1 MSKLI
6 PDYVFDSIYDITP
19 EVLTAHGVRGV
30 LVDLDGTMA
39 SHKAALPPDTLHL
52 FVDRLKDAG
61 IAVLVFSNNHP
72 ERVGKFCEPLGVG
85 YISHAGKPF
94 SRGFRKAANR
104 LGLSMR
110 EIAVIGDQ
118 IFTDVF
124 GGNRAG
130 ALTCYVETLDRRF
143 FWINVRYQLER
154 GFIARGRRRM
164 EARAHHG
171 CAEIRS
177 CGQLGVVCRRRLQEK
192 RGCAC
197 MARTDGTDR
206 V

>member
-85 YISHAGKPF
+85 
-94 SRGFRKAANR
+94 
-104 LGLSMR
+104 
-110 EIAVIGDQ
+110 
-118 IFTDVF
+118 
-124 GGNRAG
+124 
-130 ALTCYVETLDRRF
+130 
-143 FWINVRYQLER
+143 
-154 GFIARGRRRM
+154 
-164 EARAHHG
+164 
-171 CAEIRS
+171 
-177 CGQLGVVCRRRLQEK
+177 
-192 RGCAC
+192 
-197 MARTDGTDR
+197 
-206 V
+206 

>member
-1 MSKLI
+1 MRKLI
-6 PDYVFDSIYDITP
+6 HDYVFDSIYDITP

-39 SHKAALPPDTLHL
+39 SHKAALPPDTLHT
-52 FVDRLKDAG
+52 FVDRLKNAG

-94 SRGFRKAANR
+94 SRGFRKAAKR
-104 LGLSMR
+104 LGLSMC

-130 ALTCYVETLDRRF
+130 ALTCYVETLDRGF
-143 FWINVRYQLER
+143 FWINVRYQLDR
-154 GFIARGRRRM
+154 
-164 EARAHHG
+164 
-171 CAEIRS
+171 
-177 CGQLGVVCRRRLQEK
+177 
-192 RGCAC
+192 
-197 MARTDGTDR
+197 ARTAQNGGESTSWLSRNSVLRATRSRLPPQASRKARMRLHGLHRWD
-206 V
+206 

>member
-72 ERVGKFCEPLGVG
+72 ERVGKFCEPLPQG
-85 YISHAGKPF
+85 GKPAWPVHA
-94 SRGFRKAANR
+94 RDCR
-104 LGLSMR
+104 
-110 EIAVIGDQ
+110 
-118 IFTDVF
+118 
-124 GGNRAG
+124 
-130 ALTCYVETLDRRF
+130 YRRPDF
-143 FWINVRYQLER
+143 HRRVRRQP
-154 GFIARGRRRM
+154 GRRADLLRRN
-164 EARAHHG
+164 ARPPVFLDQ
-171 CAEIRS
+171 CALS
-177 CGQLGVVCRRRLQEK
+177 
-192 RGCAC
+192 A
-197 MARTDGTDR
+197 
-206 V
+206 

>member
-39 SHKAALPPDTLHL
+39 SHKAALPPETLHT

-104 LGLSMR
+104 LSLSMR

-118 IFTDVF
+118 IFH
-124 GGNRAG
+124 
-130 ALTCYVETLDRRF
+130 RR
-143 FWINVRYQLER
+143 VRRQP
-154 GFIARGRRRM
+154 RRRADLLRRN
-164 EARAHHG
+164 ARPPVFLDQ
-171 CAEIRS
+171 CALS
-177 CGQLGVVCRRRLQEK
+177 
-192 RGCAC
+192 A
-197 MARTDGTDR
+197 
-206 V
+206 

>member
-39 SHKAALPPDTLHL
+39 SHKAALPPDTLHT

-94 SRGFRKAANR
+94 SRGFHKAANR

-118 IFTDVF
+118 IFTDLL
-124 GGNRAG
+124 GARLSGMRAV
-130 ALTCYVETLDRRF
+130 LLEPVELESGKLLQWKRRREKRLRK
-143 FWINVRYQLER
+143 RYQALR
-154 GFIARGRRRM
+154 
-164 EARAHHG
+164 
-171 CAEIRS
+171 
-177 CGQLGVVCRRRLQEK
+177 
-192 RGCAC
+192 
-197 MARTDGTDR
+197 
-206 V
+206 

>member
-39 SHKAALPPDTLHL
+39 SHKAALPPDTLHT

-104 LGLSMR
+104 LGQ
-110 EIAVIGDQ
+110 IG
-118 IFTDVF
+118 
-124 GGNRAG
+124 
-130 ALTCYVETLDRRF
+130 
-143 FWINVRYQLER
+143 
-154 GFIARGRRRM
+154 
-164 EARAHHG
+164 RAH
-171 CAEIRS
+171 
-177 CGQLGVVCRRRLQEK
+177 V
-192 RGCAC
+192 
-197 MARTDGTDR
+197 
-206 V
+206 

>member
-39 SHKAALPPDTLHL
+39 SHKAALPPETLYT

-85 YISHAGKPF
+85 YISHAGKPRADLLRRNTRPPVF
-94 SRGFRKAANR
+94 LDQCA
-104 LGLSMR
+104 LS
-110 EIAVIGDQ
+110 A
-118 IFTDVF
+118 
-124 GGNRAG
+124 
-130 ALTCYVETLDRRF
+130 
-143 FWINVRYQLER
+143 
-154 GFIARGRRRM
+154 
-164 EARAHHG
+164 
-171 CAEIRS
+171 
-177 CGQLGVVCRRRLQEK
+177 
-192 RGCAC
+192 
-197 MARTDGTDR
+197 
-206 V
+206 

>member
-39 SHKAALPPDTLHL
+39 SHKAALPPDTLHT

-61 IAVLVFSNNHP
+61 IAVLVFS
-72 ERVGKFCEPLGVG
+72 
-85 YISHAGKPF
+85 S
-94 SRGFRKAANR
+94 
-104 LGLSMR
+104 
-110 EIAVIGDQ
+110 
-118 IFTDVF
+118 
-124 GGNRAG
+124 NRAG

-164 EARAHHG
+164 GARAHHG
-171 CAEIRS
+171 
-177 CGQLGVVCRRRLQEK
+177 
-192 RGCAC
+192 
-197 MARTDGTDR
+197 
-206 V
+206 

>member
-39 SHKAALPPDTLHL
+39 SHKAALPPDTLHT
-52 FVDRLKDAG
+52 FVDRLKNAG

-118 IFTDVF
+118 IFTDCLAAH
-124 GGNRAG
+124 RAG
-130 ALTCYVETLDRRF
+130 VDCYLVKPIKSKETF
-143 FWINVRYQLER
+143 FFRLKRAFEKPFLSIY
-154 GFIARGRRRM
+154 RRR
-164 EARAHHG
+164 RIKSKG
-171 CAEIRS
+171 CN
-177 CGQLGVVCRRRLQEK
+177 
-192 RGCAC
+192 
-197 MARTDGTDR
+197 
-206 V
+206 

>member
-19 EVLTAHGVRGV
+19 EVLTAHRVR
-30 LVDLDGTMA
+30 
-39 SHKAALPPDTLHL
+39 
-52 FVDRLKDAG
+52 
-61 IAVLVFSNNHP
+61 
-72 ERVGKFCEPLGVG
+72 CEPLGVG

-171 CAEIRS
+171 
-177 CGQLGVVCRRRLQEK
+177 
-192 RGCAC
+192 
-197 MARTDGTDR
+197 
-206 V
+206 

>member
-39 SHKAALPPDTLHL
+39 SHKAALPPDTLHT
-52 FVDRLKDAG
+52 FVDRLKNAG

-94 SRGFRKAANR
+94 RRVTTLCHEPFCGVSCFA
-104 LGLSMR
+104 S
-110 EIAVIGDQ
+110 IA
-118 IFTDVF
+118 F
-124 GGNRAG
+124 GYPN
-130 ALTCYVETLDRRF
+130 ALLR
-143 FWINVRYQLER
+143 
-154 GFIARGRRRM
+154 
-164 EARAHHG
+164 
-171 CAEIRS
+171 
-177 CGQLGVVCRRRLQEK
+177 
-192 RGCAC
+192 
-197 MARTDGTDR
+197 
-206 V
+206 

>member
-39 SHKAALPPDTLHL
+39 SHKAALPPETLYT
-52 FVDRLKDAG
+52 FVDRLKNAG

-94 SRGFRKAANR
+94 SRGFRKAADFLNGTSVQTDVALHFTSLSWNLNETQPPR
-104 LGLSMR
+104 APRYSGYYYASTTFEYATIMLYGLSFQKVLLCCFHAMP
-110 EIAVIGDQ
+110 
-118 IFTDVF
+118 
-124 GGNRAG
+124 
-130 ALTCYVETLDRRF
+130 
-143 FWINVRYQLER
+143 
-154 GFIARGRRRM
+154 
-164 EARAHHG
+164 
-171 CAEIRS
+171 
-177 CGQLGVVCRRRLQEK
+177 
-192 RGCAC
+192 
-197 MARTDGTDR
+197 
-206 V
+206 

>member
-1 MSKLI
+1 
-6 PDYVFDSIYDITP
+6 
-19 EVLTAHGVRGV
+19 
-30 LVDLDGTMA
+30 MA
-39 SHKAALPPDTLHL
+39 SHKAALPPDTLHT

-94 SRGFRKAANR
+94 SRGFHKAANR

-143 FWINVRYQLER
+143 FWINVRYQLE
-154 GFIARGRRRM
+154 ARLYR
-164 EARAHHG
+164 
-171 CAEIRS
+171 
-177 CGQLGVVCRRRLQEK
+177 
-192 RGCAC
+192 
-197 MARTDGTDR
+197 ARTAQNGGESTSWLSRNSVLRATQESFAAAGFKEKARMRLHGSHRWD
-206 V
+206 

>member
-19 EVLTAHGVRGV
+19 GVLTAHGVRGV

-94 SRGFRKAANR
+94 SRRLPQGGKPAWPVHARDCRHRRPDFHRRVRRKP
-104 LGLSMR
+104 
-110 EIAVIGDQ
+110 
-118 IFTDVF
+118 
-124 GGNRAG
+124 
-130 ALTCYVETLDRRF
+130 
-143 FWINVRYQLER
+143 
-154 GFIARGRRRM
+154 RGRADLLCRN
-164 EARAHHG
+164 ARPSVLLDQ
-171 CAEIRS
+171 CALS
-177 CGQLGVVCRRRLQEK
+177 
-192 RGCAC
+192 A
-197 MARTDGTDR
+197 
-206 V
+206 